1 MEVVIKQ
8 YSMSVKTMEEVH
20 CTIRDEYCL
29 KAAGILAALEKF
41 EIISLA

>member
-8 YSMSVKTMEEVH
+8 YPMSMKTMEEVH
-20 CTIRDEYCL
+20 CTIRDEYGL
-29 KAAGILAALEKF
+29 KAAGILPALEKF

>member
-20 CTIRDEYCL
+20 CTIRDEYGL